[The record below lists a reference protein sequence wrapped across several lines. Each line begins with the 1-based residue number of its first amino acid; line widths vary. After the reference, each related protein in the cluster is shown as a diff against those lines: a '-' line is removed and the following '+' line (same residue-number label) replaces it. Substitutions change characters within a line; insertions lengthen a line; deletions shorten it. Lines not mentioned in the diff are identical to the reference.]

1 MYNALF
7 FNRIKITSNIH
18 IHTHTYTHT
27 HTYRGFEQVYD
38 NPTHAHKLTADLH
51 KSTRNR
57 TRTVDL

>member
-7 FNRIKITSNIH
+7 SIELRLLLISTFTL
-18 IHTHTYTHT
+18 THTHT